1 MCEKTV
7 GGFSYGK
14 DTMTLEV
21 ITFAAVDGS
30 ADLMKWQPSLV
41 LSVQTGIRLEPGNRE
56 FPVRVKL
63 PGKWHSN
70 EGKTGKISF
79 QYIFDREN
87 DTKNRPK
94 PGKNVP
100 NIEIFC
106 IFCEDAIDNNWG
118 YSI

>member
-1 MCEKTV
+1 M
-7 GGFSYGK
+7 YG
-14 DTMTLEV
+14 DIRYRPSTRLESN
-21 ITFAAVDGS
+21 T
-30 ADLMKWQPSLV
+30 SLNTNDC
-41 LSVQTGIRLEPGNRE
+41 LSSTDFRAGIRLEPGNRE

-94 PGKNVP
+94 PGKKRTK
-100 NIEIFC
+100 
-106 IFCEDAIDNNWG
+106 
-118 YSI
+118 Y